1 MLEQL
6 LRHGQLAG
14 LQDYNNKN
22 NKLVVKTPFKRKVFF
37 ILVQYLIFFVY
48 LLNKIKLMAKNYFYI
63 AILLVFFFS
72 LNLSAQETKQQPKL
86 QETSI
91 IEGLSLYP
99 NPVTNGKVYISTKN
113 DSNKEIIIFDLL
125 GKKVLQTL
133 ISSRELNVSSLNPGV
148 YIIKINEENATAT
161 RKLIVR

>member
-1 MLEQL
+1 
-6 LRHGQLAG
+6 
-14 LQDYNNKN
+14 
-22 NKLVVKTPFKRKVFF
+22 
-37 ILVQYLIFFVY
+37 
-48 LLNKIKLMAKNYFYI
+48 MAKNYFYI

-72 LNLSAQETKQQPKL
+72 VSLSAQDTKQQPKL
-86 QETSI
+86 QETSV
-91 IEGLSLYP
+91 IEGLNLYP

-133 ISSRELNVSSLNPGV
+133 ISSKELNVSSLNPGV
-148 YIIKINEENATAT
+148 YIIKINEENASAT